1 MLIKYLTASLVG
13 AIIGYITNWL
23 AIKMLFRPH
32 EEKKILGIKIPF
44 TPGLIPKERYRIA
57 KSVGETIGTHLLSK
71 ETIVEALNSNK
82 MKSHTKS
89 WIASKV
95 MELSHCENTVEYKLK
110 SVFKDKYEGILSQI
124 KTDITKYFYETII
137 SSESFK
143 LKINQI
149 ISENFKKLAKHKPS
163 SLIEVVGESKI
174 KQGLIDIITTYK
186 SSSELQQYF
195 NKEVYKKL
203 EELKADERL
212 LKDVLPQEFITTVE
226 SYILNN
232 KKEISKLL
240 EDLLSEPET
249 EYKLKMAIGEGIS
262 SNVNPLMAMFL
273 NSDTIYN
280 KVKVFIT
287 KYLHEEENQTFLSNS
302 LIGLLNKL
310 LNSKVSEAL
319 ENVHP
324 YIKDSAIE
332 EALSYISDKILTEEY
347 IEKGLGVVLH
357 KINEI
362 NSLEEILLKIDE
374 SYEEKV
380 NILLSNKLEE
390 FIKGEQ
396 VQLYIKDF
404 IDMSIS
410 HIMNT
415 EIATIVSGN
424 EETMINILDNSAES
438 LINKFI
444 EKEAIDVIELLNIPK
459 IVEEQIN
466 SFDVMFAEKIIL
478 EIASKELSAITWLGA
493 LLGAIIGILSPLL
506 NSI

>member
-32 EEKKILGIKIPF
+32 EEKKVLGIKIPF

-82 MKSHTKS
+82 MRNHTKA
-89 WIASKV
+89 WIASKIQD
-95 MELSHCENTVEYKLK
+95 LSHCEDTVEHKLK
-110 SVFKDKYEGILSQI
+110 TVFKDNYEGTLLQI
-124 KTDITKYFYETII
+124 KTDMARYFYETII
-137 SSESFK
+137 SSEGFK
-143 LKINQI
+143 QKIGQI
-149 ISENFKKLAKHKPS
+149 ISENFKKLVKHKPI

-174 KQGLIDIITTYK
+174 KEGLMDVINTYK
-186 SSSELQQYF
+186 SS
-195 NKEVYKKL
+195 
-203 EELKADERL
+203 EELKEWFNNKAYKRLDELKSDERL
-212 LKDVLPQEFITTVE
+212 LKDVLPQELITAAK
-226 SYILNN
+226 SYIFNN
-232 KKEISKLL
+232 RKEISKLL
-240 EDLLSEPET
+240 EDSLSEPEI
-249 EYKLKMAIGEGIS
+249 EHKLKMAIGEGVS
-262 SNVNPLMAMFL
+262 ANVNPLMAMFL
-273 NSDTIYN
+273 NSETIYG
-280 KVKVFIT
+280 KVKSFIT
-287 KYLHEEENQTFLSNS
+287 KYLQEEENQIFLSNS

-310 LNSKVSEAL
+310 INNKVSEAL

-324 YIKDSAIE
+324 YIKEGTIE
-332 EALSYISDKILTEEY
+332 EVLTYISDKIATEEL
-347 IEKGLGVVLH
+347 IDKVVEVVLD
-357 KINEI
+357 KAKEV
-362 NSLEEILLKIDE
+362 NSLEEILLNIDQ

-380 NILLSNKLEE
+380 NALLSNKLQE
-390 FIKGEQ
+390 FIEGEQ
-396 VQLYIKDF
+396 IHIYIKDF
-404 IDMSIS
+404 IDMGVY

-415 EIATIVSGN
+415 EIATMVSGN

-444 EKEAIDVIELLNIPK
+444 EKEAMNVIELLNIPK

-493 LLGAIIGILSPLL
+493 LLGAIIGILSPIL

>member
-32 EEKKILGIKIPF
+32 EEKKVLGIKIPF

-82 MKSHTKS
+82 MRNHTKA

-95 MELSHCENTVEYKLK
+95 QDLSHCEDTVEHKLK
-110 SVFKDKYEGILSQI
+110 AVFKDNYEGTLLQI
-124 KTDITKYFYETII
+124 KTDIAKYFYETII
-137 SSESFK
+137 SSEGFK

-149 ISENFKKLAKHKPS
+149 ISENFKKLVKHKPS

-174 KQGLIDIITTYK
+174 KEGLIDVITTYK
-186 SSSELQQYF
+186 SSKELKEYF

-203 EELKADERL
+203 DELKSDERL
-212 LKDVLPQEFITTVE
+212 LKDVLPQELITAVKF
-226 SYILNN
+226 YISNN
-232 KKEISKLL
+232 KEEISKLL
-240 EDLLSEPET
+240 EDLLSEPEI
-249 EYKLKMAIGEGIS
+249 EHKLKIAIGEGIS
-262 SNVNPLMAMFL
+262 ANVNPLMAMFL
-273 NSDTIYN
+273 NSDTIYG
-280 KVKVFIT
+280 KVKIFIT
-287 KYLHEEENQTFLSNS
+287 KYLQEEENQTFLSNS
-302 LIGLLNKL
+302 LIDLLNKL
-310 LNSKVSEAL
+310 INNKVSEAL
-319 ENVHP
+319 ENVYP
-324 YIKDSAIE
+324 YIKEGTIE
-332 EALSYISDKILTEEY
+332 EVLTYISDKIATDEH
-347 IEKGLGVVLH
+347 IEKVVGVVLD
-357 KINEI
+357 KANEVS
-362 NSLEEILLKIDE
+362 SLDEILLKIDE

-380 NILLSNKLEE
+380 NALLSDKLQE
-390 FIKGEQ
+390 FIEGEQ
-396 VQLYIKDF
+396 IHIYIEDF
-404 IDMSIS
+404 IDMGVY

-415 EIATIVSGN
+415 EIATMISGN
-424 EETMINILDNSAES
+424 EETMINILDNFAES

-444 EKEAIDVIELLNIPK
+444 EKEAMNVIELLNIPK

-493 LLGAIIGILSPLL
+493 LLGAIIGILSPIL